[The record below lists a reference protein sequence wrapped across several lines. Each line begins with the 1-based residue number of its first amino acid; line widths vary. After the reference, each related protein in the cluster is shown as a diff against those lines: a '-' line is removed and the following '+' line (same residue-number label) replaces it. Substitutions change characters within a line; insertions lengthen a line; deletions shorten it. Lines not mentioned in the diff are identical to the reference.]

1 MIPPDVQTQNSNNEQ
16 IKNNICLPI
25 VVEFVEAQNKTDLP
39 IVVEP
44 IEAQNSVD
52 LPIEVENNDDLP
64 KAAENESH
72 IWIIN
77 YEKELQ
83 GLIITDQE
91 IEPHYYD
98 IHTALVNTFVNHSG
112 YAILILEGFI
122 MALIK
127 QMESFYSIDSH
138 ARGHDGMPDPNGTA
152 VIMKFADIL
161 DLEQYLLSLSISL
174 HTNLF
179 EIVSVQLTAT
189 ATNRQC
195 SIETVNKKMFDFKR
209 TESLIKERGKRT
221 VTLLNKL
228 DFKVL
233 KSTKKESS
241 QWKLIVRDN

>member
-1 MIPPDVQTQNSNNEQ
+1 MI
-16 IKNNICLPI
+16 
-25 VVEFVEAQNKTDLP
+25 EFVEAQNKTDLP
-39 IVVEP
+39 IVVGP

-52 LPIEVENNDDLP
+52 LPIEEENNDDLP

-72 IWIIN
+72 IWTIN
-77 YEKELQ
+77 YEKDLQ

-112 YAILILEGFI
+112 YAILILESFI

-127 QMESFYSIDSH
+127 QMESFYSINSH
-138 ARGHDGMPDPNGTA
+138 ACGHDGMPDPNGTA

-195 SIETVNKKMFDFKR
+195 SKIFDFKR
-209 TESLIKERGKRT
+209 TESLIKERGKRK

-228 DFKVL
+228 NFKVL
-233 KSTKKESS
+233 KSTKKESN